1 MMAIAQCEQKTRR
14 YAKITVDL
22 LKIVM
27 TGGSN
32 WLNPLLVFQIDP
44 DHFRLLGK
52 SANPMKGLVS
62 PSTPGWRTIK
72 PPFSKACPKNPWCPS
87 RLSPSPAALL
97 RALPAAPCAPRCSLS
112 RKSSLP
118 CCFKGWLQGTIN
130 TMDFGGINEHHWYSL
145 IIFIWHQWLICIHM
159 PQNSSSHLL
168 SSDLGIHWPF
178 GPCSLCVWQCHPR
191 PQLAAVVHGAFLLQH
206 FGGLCLCCLWGDR
219 PGALRTRRNEVAKR
233 WIRWDQHN
241 KH

>member
-62 PSTPGWRTIK
+62 PSTPG
-72 PPFSKACPKNPWCPS
+72 
-87 RLSPSPAALL
+87 
-97 RALPAAPCAPRCSLS
+97 
-112 RKSSLP
+112 
-118 CCFKGWLQGTIN
+118 
-130 TMDFGGINEHHWYSL
+130 
-145 IIFIWHQWLICIHM
+145 
-159 PQNSSSHLL
+159 
-168 SSDLGIHWPF
+168 
-178 GPCSLCVWQCHPR
+178 
-191 PQLAAVVHGAFLLQH
+191 
-206 FGGLCLCCLWGDR
+206 
-219 PGALRTRRNEVAKR
+219 
-233 WIRWDQHN
+233 
-241 KH
+241 